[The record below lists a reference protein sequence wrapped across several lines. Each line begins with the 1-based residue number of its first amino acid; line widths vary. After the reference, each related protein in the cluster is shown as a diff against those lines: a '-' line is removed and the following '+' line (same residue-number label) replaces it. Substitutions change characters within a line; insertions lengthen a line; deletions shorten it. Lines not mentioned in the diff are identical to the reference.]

1 MAPGDDASSLDQ
13 QLKRGGSR
21 SAPQLLSVES
31 PLLSVGRRPPPLEAE
46 RAGDLKCLIKG
57 GGGSRGA
64 GGGASERT
72 GHPLC
77 TAQQCSG
84 PGPLPQPPASAQPPL
99 CVVKVTGVARI

>member
-57 GGGSRGA
+57 GGGDPGA
-64 GGGASERT
+64 GRELLRGRGT
-72 GHPLC
+72 L
-77 TAQQCSG
+77 
-84 PGPLPQPPASAQPPL
+84 SAQPSSALILALSPSHLPLHNHL
-99 CVVKVTGVARI
+99 CVSSR